1 MFRTMKMPRINR
13 LSTTAKLKC
22 SVNYPSAKK
31 GNLLAA
37 FRTVDSINIDYNRFK
52 RFSGY
57 VCPVQKQTGNAIP
70 LALAL
75 RIAQNSNLKV
85 CDSVYL
91 ENSMTGN
98 SMVERMFFKP
108 SYSGNITPGK
118 YIIVD
123 DVYTTGITVKALKD
137 YIESTG
143 SRVNSIYTLGS
154 SKYGLE
160 FEATSIPLKILK
172 SKFPT
177 IEHYFDLS
185 ELTAAQVNYLLRFNS
200 IQRFLQFTNE
210 FRHELS
216 YVS

>member
-1 MFRTMKMPRINR
+1 MPRINR
-13 LSTTAKLKC
+13 LSTTAKMQSC
-22 SVNYPSAKK
+22 SHYLSAKR

-37 FRTVDSINIDYNRFK
+37 LRTVDYINIDYNRFK
-52 RFSGY
+52 RFSGF

-85 CDSVYL
+85 CDSMYL

-108 SYSGNITPGK
+108 IYSGIITHGK

-123 DVYTTGITVKALKD
+123 DVYTTGVTVKYLKD

-143 SRVNSIYTLGS
+143 SQVNSIYTLGS
-154 SKYGLE
+154 SKYGLQ

-172 SKFPT
+172 SRFPT
-177 IEHYFDLS
+177 IEMYFQLS
-185 ELTAAQVNYLLRFNS
+185 ELTASQVNYLLRFNS
-200 IQRFLQFTNE
+200 IHSFINYSNNM
-210 FRHELS
+210 RHQLS
-216 YVS
+216 YIS

>member
-1 MFRTMKMPRINR
+1 MKMPRINR
-13 LSTTAKLKC
+13 LSTTAKMQSCAHYL
-22 SVNYPSAKK
+22 SAKR

-37 FRTVDSINIDYNRFK
+37 LRTVDYINIDYNRFK
-52 RFSGY
+52 RFSGF

-70 LALAL
+70 LAMAL

-108 SYSGNITPGK
+108 IYSGNITPGK

-123 DVYTTGITVKALKD
+123 DVYTTGVTVKYLKD

-143 SRVNSIYTLGS
+143 SQVNSIYTLGS
-154 SKYGLE
+154 SKYGLQ

-172 SKFPT
+172 SRFPT
-177 IEHYFDLS
+177 IEMYFQLS
-185 ELTAAQVNYLLRFNS
+185 ELTASQVNYLLRFNS
-200 IQRFLQFTNE
+200 IHSFINYSNNV
-210 FRHELS
+210 RHQLS
-216 YVS
+216 YIS

>member
-1 MFRTMKMPRINR
+1 MPRINR
-13 LSTTAKLKC
+13 LSTTAKMQSCAHYL
-22 SVNYPSAKK
+22 SAKRC
-31 GNLLAA
+31 NLLAA
-37 FRTVDSINIDYNRFK
+37 LRTVDYINIDYNRFK
-52 RFSGY
+52 RFSGF

-108 SYSGNITPGK
+108 IYSGNITPGK

-123 DVYTTGITVKALKD
+123 DVYTTGVTVKYLKD

-143 SRVNSIYTLGS
+143 SQVNSIYTLGS
-154 SKYGLE
+154 SKYGLQ

-172 SKFPT
+172 SRFPT
-177 IEHYFDLS
+177 IEMYFQLS
-185 ELTAAQVNYLLRFNS
+185 ELTASQVNYLLRFNS
-200 IQRFLQFTNE
+200 IHSFINYSNKM
-210 FRHELS
+210 RHQLS
-216 YVS
+216 YIS

>member
-1 MFRTMKMPRINR
+1 MKMPRINR

-22 SVNYPSAKK
+22 SVNYPSAKR

-37 FRTVDSINIDYNRFK
+37 FKTVDAININYNRFL
-52 RFSGY
+52 RFTGY
-57 VCPVQKQTGNAIP
+57 VCPVQKHNGNAIP
-70 LALAL
+70 MALAI

-85 CDSVYL
+85 CNSVFL
-91 ENSMTGN
+91 ENIKTGN
-98 SMVERMFFKP
+98 TMVERMFSEP
-108 SYSGNITPGK
+108 VYSGDIPTSK

-200 IQRFLQFTNE
+200 IQRFFQYTNE

>member
-1 MFRTMKMPRINR
+1 MKMPRINR

-22 SVNYPSAKK
+22 SVNYPSAKR

-37 FRTVDSINIDYNRFK
+37 FKTVDAININYNRFL
-52 RFSGY
+52 RFTGY
-57 VCPVQKQTGNAIP
+57 VCPVQKHNGNAIP
-70 LALAL
+70 MALAI

-85 CDSVYL
+85 CNSVFL
-91 ENSMTGN
+91 ENIKTGN
-98 SMVERMFFKP
+98 TMVERMFSEP
-108 SYSGNITPGK
+108 VYSGDIPTGK

-200 IQRFLQFTNE
+200 IQRFFQYTNE